1 MSNTSTVS
9 GPLRQFHPV
18 FWQKT
23 FTDGPT
29 SARSSKLLSRGAT
42 GVLKSTGSISRVY
55 TASTRSISGF
65 CTADTLY
72 TPKYFGVRYYC
83 GYSGTCST
91 LTAHTPSTRSIM
103 AFGTAHIPST
113 RSIQAFS
120 TARTPSTRSTKC
132 TRYSEYTRSTKYTGS
147 ICETYVGNTNT
158 VEKRQR
164 YSLPFCSLG
173 VHLQGCMEAWMFL
186 GVFGLESRRA
196 INGNTVS
203 ALL

>member
-18 FWQKT
+18 IWQKT

-72 TPKYFGVRYYC
+72 SQVFRGSILLRILRYLQHAYC
-83 GYSGTCST
+83 SYSQYSQYYGLRYCSYSQYSQYSGLQYCS
-91 LTAHTPSTRSIM
+91 
-103 AFGTAHIPST
+103 
-113 RSIQAFS
+113 
-120 TARTPSTRSTKC
+120 
-132 TRYSEYTRSTKYTGS
+132 YSQYSQYEMYPILRVYSKY
-147 ICETYVGNTNT
+147 E
-158 VEKRQR
+158 
-164 YSLPFCSLG
+164 
-173 VHLQGCMEAWMFL
+173 VHWEHL
-186 GVFGLESRRA
+186 
-196 INGNTVS
+196 
-203 ALL
+203 